1 MVRALP
7 QQGGIRI
14 LGTPLPDD
22 GALPIQQGQP
32 VQVHEARPVGQVQA
46 QMTQRSVVVGQC
58 KAQCLTCLANDAGGG
73 ELALFLIA
81 ASARHVELGREQRM
95 PLGVVQRRLDGQRLG
110 GGRCTGDELVGQ
122 CIGRGQQVA
131 CNGRGQA
138 VVGDAEFRFG
148 KGALDGV
155 DVIDLPALLGQ
166 KARQRAPRE
175 KAQVGAV
182 QQAFFAV
189 AEFAVQQFCHQAAV
203 ACVGYGDQQTAFRR
217 QPLAAGSQDA
227 LGLAQVL
234 EHIGTDDVVIARVA
248 EELVQVAVLQVGH
261 MDMAVE
267 GRGMACLFL
276 AQGDAVADALLV
288 LGEKGAQRAAAAA
301 QIQYVRLGP
310 DMAGQHGQRRALV
323 QIDGAQV
330 DVGIG
335 NGCGH
340 RK

>member
-1 MVRALP
+1 M
-7 QQGGIRI
+7 
-14 LGTPLPDD
+14 
-22 GALPIQQGQP
+22 
-32 VQVHEARPVGQVQA
+32 
-46 QMTQRSVVVGQC
+46 
-58 KAQCLTCLANDAGGG
+58 
-73 ELALFLIA
+73 
-81 ASARHVELGREQRM
+81 
-95 PLGVVQRRLDGQRLG
+95 
-110 GGRCTGDELVGQ
+110 
-122 CIGRGQQVA
+122 
-131 CNGRGQA
+131 
-138 VVGDAEFRFG
+138 
-148 KGALDGV
+148 
-155 DVIDLPALLGQ
+155 
-166 KARQRAPRE
+166 
-175 KAQVGAV
+175 GAV

-203 ACVGYGDQQTAFRR
+203 ACIGHGDQQTAFGR

-234 EHIGTDDVVIARVA
+234 EHVGADDVVIARVA

-288 LGEKGAQRAAAAA
+288 LGEKGAQRAAAAT